1 MQLFDVIIFEMEI
14 QHHYRIIVIQSKLC
28 STYSLLNFN
37 QWLKKVTANIGNI
50 WTVLSSFS
58 GDWRSYWA
66 LESNLFVQIWGV
78 VTIIKHPIEMVTQW
92 TTPG

>member
-50 WTVLSSFS
+50 
-58 GDWRSYWA
+58 
-66 LESNLFVQIWGV
+66 
-78 VTIIKHPIEMVTQW
+78 
-92 TTPG
+92 